1 MLKTL
6 LVLATLAVSLLRG
19 PAAEAQPTLRPTP
32 DPHPLHRTGYR
43 CAFDSAQQAE
53 FARNPA
59 AEREYRAFMQAVG
72 SMSSTD
78 RARLLAQPDVTV
90 PVVVHII
97 HTGGANNITDA
108 QVQDAIRILNQDF
121 SKTNPDTADVIRDFQ
136 PIYANVGFRFRLAR
150 LDPNGNCTTGI
161 TRTYSA
167 QTSVG
172 DNTVKNLIRWDPSR
186 YLNIWVSDNAN
197 GAGGYAYL
205 PCPSATLDGI
215 VVRNAQFG
223 GVGRSCGSNFCRRT
237 LTHEVGHYFGLPHT
251 WGNSNSVGLP
261 SNCNIDDGIADTPN
275 TSGSN
280 QDCNLNYAPC
290 GVLAN
295 VQNYMDYASCSR
307 MFTEGQKAVMRASLT
322 RTCRS
327 TLVSATNLRTTGT
340 NDGYSA
346 PACAPIIAFRPSV
359 QAVCE
364 GSTVTFTDY
373 SYNFTYNAATTQYSW
388 SFPGG
393 LPATSTARTP
403 TVTYPTAGIYSVTL
417 TITTPDGSSSQTQPN
432 LIQVA
437 GASAGLQAPV
447 AESFENAGFPENEAA
462 PSLRNWLISSS
473 NNSFYKW
480 ERQTGSVAS
489 NGAAYLVVRTPVIA
503 SGTVSTL
510 ISPNI
515 NLAAVPAG
523 VQVFFDRAYGV
534 RSGVETDQLQVAYS
548 INCGSTWVPLIT
560 YTAGQLNTQGN
571 QRFGGYAPDS
581 LSDWRLL
588 AVPLPGSVQG
598 SPRLQLR
605 FQLTSGG
612 GNNFYLDN
620 VRVGTSAV
628 TAIRPADPAQ
638 HQISVAPN
646 PLTAQTTVQFT
657 LAAAA
662 TVQLRVL
669 DVLGREVHRLS
680 ERRYAPGTFTLPLAG
695 ATQLPAGVYVVQLIV
710 GQQPYSLRVVV
721 PE

>member
-1 MLKTL
+1 MLRKL
-6 LVLATLAVSLLRG
+6 LALATLATGLLCG
-19 PAAEAQPTLRPTP
+19 PAADAQQPNRP

-59 AEREYRAFMQAVG
+59 AEREYRAFLQSVG
-72 SMSSTD
+72 AMSSTD
-78 RARLLAQPDVTV
+78 RARLLAQPDVTI
-90 PVVVHII
+90 PVVVHIV
-97 HTGGANNITDA
+97 HTGGANNITDV

-167 QTSVG
+167 QTTVG
-172 DNTVKNLIRWDPSR
+172 DNTIKNVIRWDPNR

-197 GAGGYAYL
+197 GAGGYAFL
-205 PCPSATLDGI
+205 PCPGTSLDGI
-215 VVRNAQFG
+215 VIRNAQFG
-223 GVGRSCGSNFCRRT
+223 GVGRSCGSNFCRRS

-251 WGNSNSVGLP
+251 WGNSNNVGLP
-261 SNCNIDDGIADTPN
+261 SNCNVDDGIADTPN
-275 TSGSN
+275 TSGSS
-280 QDCNLNYAPC
+280 QDCNLSFAPC

-327 TLVSATNLRTTGT
+327 TLVSATNLRATGT

-346 PACAPIIAFRPSV
+346 PACAPVIAFRPSL
-359 QAVCE
+359 QTICE
-364 GSTVTFTDY
+364 GATVTFTDY

-393 LPATSTARTP
+393 QPATSTARTP

-417 TITTPDGSSSQTQPN
+417 TITTPDGSASQTQQS
-432 LIQVA
+432 LIQVSGS

-447 AESFENAGFPENEAA
+447 VESFENPNFPENEAA
-462 PSLRNWLISSS
+462 PSLRNWQSTTSGT
-473 NNSFYKW
+473 SFYKW
-480 ERQTGSVAS
+480 ERQTGAVAS
-489 NGAAYLVVRTPVIA
+489 NGAAYLMVRTPIIT
-503 SGTVSTL
+503 SGTISTL
-510 ISPNI
+510 LSPSI
-515 NLAAVPAG
+515 NLAAVPTG
-523 VQVFFDRAYGV
+523 VQMFFDRAYGL
-534 RSGVETDQLQVAYS
+534 RSGAETDQLQVAYS
-548 INCGSTWVPLIT
+548 VNCGTTWTPLIT
-560 YTAGQLNTQGN
+560 YTASQLNTQGS

-581 LSDWRLL
+581 ISDWRRLS
-588 AVPLPGSVQG
+588 VPLPGSVQG
-598 SPRLQLR
+598 SSRLQLR

-612 GNNFYLDN
+612 GNNFYFDN

-628 TAIRPADPAQ
+628 TATRPADPAQ

-646 PLTAQTTVQFT
+646 PLTDETTVRFT
-657 LAAAA
+657 LAAPAA
-662 TVQLRVL
+662 VQLRVL
-669 DVLGREVHRLS
+669 DVLGREVLRAS
-680 ERRYAPGTFTLPLAG
+680 ERRYPAGTFALPLAG
-695 ATQLPAGVYVVQLIV
+695 AARLPAGVYVGQLTV
-710 GQQPYSLRVVV
+710 GQQPYNLRVVV
-721 PE
+721 R